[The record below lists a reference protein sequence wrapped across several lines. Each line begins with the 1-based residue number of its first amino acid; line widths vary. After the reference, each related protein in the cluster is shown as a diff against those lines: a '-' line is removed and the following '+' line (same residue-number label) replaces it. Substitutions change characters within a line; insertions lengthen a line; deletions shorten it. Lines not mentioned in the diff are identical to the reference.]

1 MKIEVKMLRQFLIVT
16 SIASLPVVNEITKT
30 YVTKTKSFKKI
41 IAEINKELN
50 EINISIE
57 AKAQITPSS

>member
-1 MKIEVKMLRQFLIVT
+1 MLRQFLIVT
-16 SIASLPVVNEITKT
+16 SIASLPVVNEVTKS

-57 AKAQITPSS
+57 TKAQISPSS

>member
-1 MKIEVKMLRQFLIVT
+1 MLRQFFIVT
-16 SIASLPVVNEITKT
+16 SIASLPVVNEVTKT

-50 EINISIE
+50 EINISIV

>member
-1 MKIEVKMLRQFLIVT
+1 MLKQFFIVA

-41 IAEINKELN
+41 ITEINKELN

-57 AKAQITPSS
+57 AKAQITPSG